1 MDEIN
6 DPNRPGKGALWTGR
20 VLSALVVLMLLQGV
34 VMSLMKHPK
43 AMEGMKQF
51 GWPEHMAVKLAII
64 ELACAILYAIPAT
77 SVLGA
82 ILLTG
87 WLGGAVATHLRVE
100 DPMAAFAVVFGI
112 VVWLA
117 LFLREPRLR
126 SLVPLRH

>member
-1 MDEIN
+1 MEEVN
-6 DPNRPGKGALWTGR
+6 NLNRPGKVAMWTGR
-20 VLSALVVLMLLQGV
+20 VLSGLVVLMLLMGV
-34 VMSLMKHPK
+34 IMSLMKNPQ
-43 AMEGMKQF
+43 AIEGMKKF
-51 GWPEHMAVKLAII
+51 GWPEHLATTLGIV
-64 ELACAILYAIPAT
+64 ELACAVLYAIPAT

-100 DPMAAFAVVFGI
+100 DPGAAFAVVVGI

-126 SLVPLRH
+126 SLIPLRR